1 MKEGERGGPIRIA
14 LLTEP
19 GLSDALARALADVS
33 GLALVSDPA
42 LADVLLIAARAPAI
56 DEQPALTPREHEVL
70 RLLAEGASNK
80 TIAQTLAIS
89 VRTAKFHVSQIIDKL
104 DAIGRTDAVA
114 QAARIGVIRL

>member
-1 MKEGERGGPIRIA
+1 MKESEQRGPIRIA

-19 GLSDALARALADVS
+19 ALRDALARALADVP

-42 LADVLLIAARAPAI
+42 LADALLVAPRASAS
-56 DEQPALTPREHEVL
+56 DEHAMLTPRELEVL
-70 RLLAEGASNK
+70 NLLAEGASNK
-80 TIAQTLAIS
+80 AIAQALGIS